1 MGLTVAVLA
10 LPALGAVATL
20 LASRHRAAIGVLTSA
35 GTALTA
41 LLLARDVRSDGA
53 FTLRVGSERVA
64 ALLVVD
70 GLAAA
75 LVLLSSIVLV
85 ASAVFAAAQRDL
97 PARAGPGYWPMSLA
111 LVVGLHGLF
120 LAGDLLTAYLM
131 LELVALAGAV
141 LVSFGG
147 GRERLAAGTRYFY
160 AELVASVAFLSG
172 TALAWSTAGT
182 VVIAELPGQLS
193 QGLAGPLALALLT
206 VGLLLKVPV
215 VPLHFWLPAAHSLA
229 PAAVSPLLSALVV
242 KSAFVVLLRIWITG
256 APELT
261 GMAVAQLVGAFG
273 AVAVVWGGLAALRA
287 SRVKV
292 VIAYSTVAQL
302 GLLLL
307 AVPMVVEGSRDAW
320 LGGVVHAVAH
330 ALPKAGALIAVAL
343 LAHAMGGDT
352 VDQLQGAAGR
362 RPVAAFALGIA
373 AISLVGLPPTGGFVA
388 KWYLVVASI
397 STGQWWWATTIVV
410 GSLLTAAYL
419 ARLLQRCF
427 VDTTD
432 TDEPSR
438 PGGRSGDLV
447 AFTLAGAGLLLGLYP
462 EGLLS
467 LLEVGAPLGGGA
479 GA

>member
-1 MGLTVAVLA
+1 MGLSIAVLA
-10 LPALGAVATL
+10 LPAVGGVAML
-20 LASRHRAAIGVLTSA
+20 LAPRCRPAIGVLTSV
-35 GTALTA
+35 GTAVTA
-41 LLLARDVRSDGA
+41 LLLAREVLAGGPV
-53 FTLRVGSERVA
+53 TLRIGTERFAAVLVA
-64 ALLVVD
+64 D
-70 GLAAA
+70 GLATAM
-75 LVLLSSIVLV
+75 VLLSSTVLA
-85 ASAVFAAAQRDL
+85 ASAVFAATQRDL
-97 PARAGPGYWPMSLA
+97 PARVGRGYWPVSLA

-131 LELVALAGAV
+131 LELVAVAGAV
-141 LVSFGG
+141 LVAFGG
-147 GRERLAAGTRYFY
+147 GRERLVAGTRYFY
-160 AELVASVAFLSG
+160 AELIASVTFLAG

-193 QGLAGPLALALLT
+193 QGFTGPLALALLT

-215 VPLHFWLPAAHSLA
+215 VPLHFWLPAAHTLA

-261 GMAVAQLVGAFG
+261 GTAVAQLVGALG

-287 SRVKV
+287 SKVKV

-307 AVPMVVEGSRDAW
+307 AVPMVVEGSQEAW
-320 LGGVVHAVAH
+320 IGGVVHAIAH
-330 ALPKAGALIAVAL
+330 ALPKAAALIAVAV
-343 LAHAMGGDT
+343 LAHSMGGDE
-352 VDQLQGAAGR
+352 VDQLHGAAGR

-397 STGQWWWATTIVV
+397 STGQWWWATTIVI

-419 ARLLQRCF
+419 ARLLQRGF
-427 VDTTD
+427 VVASD
-432 TDEPSR
+432 TDQPSR
-438 PGGRSGDLV
+438 PSGRSGDLV
-447 AFTLAGAGLLLGLYP
+447 AFALASTGLLLGLYP
-462 EGLLS
+462 EGLLN
-467 LLEVGAPLGGGA
+467 LLEVGAPLGGGP